1 MPKKEKSELPEGID
15 LLPSG
20 LYRWRS
26 PVGYKNGKQVRVSG
40 TTTSLKTAKMER
52 AKALTDRARGKLAM
66 PENTTVREYA
76 KQWLSRKKNIA
87 INTRNRYEEHL
98 KAACNAGLGELKL
111 QSVRTHHIK
120 EVLSSL
126 ADKVMKS
133 GLGKGRVMSSA
144 TLANIRMLLRTMFKE
159 AYGEDGVITFNPAD
173 MVKRVKPLKT
183 EHGGISLDFS
193 EVAQLYELGEALYAG
208 GNLRLWLA
216 LFTCVS
222 IGLRRGEVMGL
233 RWCDIDLEKGLLRVE
248 KNLSAPKSVLTL
260 GDTKTDGSR
269 REILIPPSLKAALY
283 RQRSAMEHEAKL
295 RGETVRPEMPV
306 FATVHGG
313 HGYPEHLHRA
323 LRWLLDW
330 SHAPT
335 IQTKADGGLET
346 PQEAERR
353 FKRRFISIK
362 REHQPQLERLIRNS
376 TPLQRISPHDLRHT
390 AGTLM
395 LRRGVPIEVVSKT
408 LGHKDIT
415 VTYRVYRHVLES
427 EKRAHLVDLFENF
440 NLGQTAT
447 AQPFN

>member
-1 MPKKEKSELPEGID
+1 M
-15 LLPSG
+15 
-20 LYRWRS
+20 
-26 PVGYKNGKQVRVSG
+26 
-40 TTTSLKTAKMER
+40 
-52 AKALTDRARGKLAM
+52 
-66 PENTTVREYA
+66 
-76 KQWLSRKKNIA
+76 
-87 INTRNRYEEHL
+87 
-98 KAACNAGLGELKL
+98 
-111 QSVRTHHIK
+111 K

-126 ADKVMKS
+126 ADKVM
-133 GLGKGRVMSSA
+133 
-144 TLANIRMLLRTMFKE
+144 
-159 AYGEDGVITFNPAD
+159 
-173 MVKRVKPLKT
+173 
-183 EHGGISLDFS
+183 
-193 EVAQLYELGEALYAG
+193 
-208 GNLRLWLA
+208 
-216 LFTCVS
+216 
-222 IGLRRGEVMGL
+222 
-233 RWCDIDLEKGLLRVE
+233 
-248 KNLSAPKSVLTL
+248 VLTL

-295 RGETVRPEMPV
+295 RGETVRLEMPV

-362 REHQPQLERLIRNS
+362 KEHQPQLERLIRNS